1 VAHILSQNGF
11 DARVVVGGFSA
22 WQRAGYPIEE
32 VPQEDVV
39 LLPRFR

>member
-1 VAHILSQNGF
+1 VAHILSENGF

-22 WQRAGYPIEE
+22 WQRAGYPIEA

>member
-22 WQRAGYPIEE
+22 WQRAGYPTEA